1 MTTLTSTVATM
12 IRRELL
18 ELARIED
25 DRAADDAAAVPYW
38 SHRPPSIAGHQA
50 AAAALREAAD
60 RFLDLKP
67 FAAAQY

>member
-1 MTTLTSTVATM
+1 MTTLTSTVAGM

-18 ELARIED
+18 ELARIEE
-25 DRAADDAAAVPYW
+25 DRAANDAAAIPYW

-67 FAAAQY
+67 FAAPQH

>member
-1 MTTLTSTVATM
+1 MNTLTSTVAAM

-18 ELARIED
+18 NLARIEE

-38 SHRPPSIAGHQA
+38 SHRPPSVAGHNA

-60 RFLDLKP
+60 RFLILKP
-67 FAAAQY
+67 SA